1 MNREKE
7 ELDYFSHF
15 ESIFEEL
22 SIWVQTKEGMNM
34 DTYIHTHTYTNTYIH
49 KWS

>member
-7 ELDYFSHF
+7 ELEYFSHF

-22 SIWVQTKEGMNM
+22 SIWLLTKEGMNK
-34 DTYIHTHTYTNTYIH
+34 DTYIHTYIH
-49 KWS
+49 S